1 MNKDALKLDDGRV
14 IPGRIIRVL
23 NKAKPGVR
31 GEDEYEDHTKN
42 ILHMVWVEDANG
54 KNERCLAFTPETLKN
69 AEDLAKANE
78 EDIPKKGLI
87 QDIID

>member
-1 MNKDALKLDDGRV
+1 MNDALKLDDGRV

-23 NKAKPGVR
+23 DKAKPGVIDTD
-31 GEDEYEDHTKN
+31 GYEDHTKN
-42 ILHMVWVEDANG
+42 ILHMVWVEDADG
-54 KNERCLAFTPETLKN
+54 GNERALAFTPETLKQ

-87 QDIID
+87 QDLID